1 VTDDTT
7 PAAPTDTPEDRPAT
21 RRRSRARAAEPTATP
36 DAGAATDGD
45 AATDGEAPKP
55 KRTRARA
62 KATPKATATADAG
75 TEPAAPSEDD
85 DTPAPARRTRRAAA
99 KPRATTRKKAPAG
112 EQGTLAVDAD
122 GAAEPAAAAPDD
134 AAEQGGEGAAPAT
147 DDAAAL
153 DVADA
158 ASPEVGE
165 GEEASDAT
173 AVDVPAAAESAT
185 ADGDG
190 AEESATADGDGAA
203 ESATA
208 DGDGAAESA
217 TADGDAAAGTTDD
230 PGAAEATAGAEHA
243 EGDAP
248 SGTRRTRSRRSS
260 AARRRTRA
268 ATEDGVEPSS
278 AADAADAAQEGTAP
292 AEANAGDGDAQDGA
306 STEGDS
312 DDGAETDED
321 GAVIRRR
328 RRRRGG
334 RRGRGRGRSGA
345 ESTDA
350 EGEDADADA
359 ADADSAVDRATS
371 TDDAGGREDEGGPR
385 ADGARKGGGRGDGG
399 RGDGGRRDGA
409 ERGSQK
415 ADADAES
422 GDGDGDGSPSGREQG
437 SGSTRLQ
444 ARNRGRGRSSGRGRQ
459 KGGGRKP
466 IGGVSEET
474 RRAITEGPPRRMLVN
489 LGEERTQVAVL
500 EERTLVEHY
509 VTRKEDVSYVGNIYL
524 GRVQNVLPGMEAAF
538 VDIGKGRNGV
548 LYAGEVNYDEADLEG
563 DLPRIED
570 HLKPGQ
576 TVLVQVT
583 KDPMGTKGARLTQ
596 HLSIAGRYCVLAPGD
611 GMLGISRKLTD
622 EERERLRKIL
632 KSIRPEGFG
641 LIVRTAA
648 EGATQE
654 QLESDVARLT
664 RLWDQVQTRAAEV
677 KPLDAV
683 YEEPHLVMRVI
694 RDVFGSE
701 FSDLVV
707 DSAELAEQIRDY
719 LADVS
724 PEMVDKVTV
733 HSGEEMIFDAYEV
746 TTQVRRALEK
756 KVWLK
761 SGGYLIIEK
770 TEAMWVIDVNTG
782 KFVGKD
788 NLEETVL
795 KNNLEAADEIARQLR
810 LRDMGGIIV
819 IDFVDMLV
827 PANRNEVLKRFK
839 RELARDKTKSRV
851 MDISKLGLVQMT
863 RKNVS
868 QGLTETFTTTCDTC
882 EGRGA
887 RILDHAF
894 H

>member
-1 VTDDTT
+1 VTDETSTT
-7 PAAPTDTPEDRPAT
+7 EPSEETT
-21 RRRSRARAAEPTATP
+21 RS
-36 DAGAATDGD
+36 
-45 AATDGEAPKP
+45 
-55 KRTRARA
+55 RTRARTRTRSTDPA
-62 KATPKATATADAG
+62 NDA
-75 TEPAAPSEDD
+75 
-85 DTPAPARRTRRAAA
+85 PAPRGGRRAAA
-99 KPRATTRKKAPAG
+99 
-112 EQGTLAVDAD
+112 
-122 GAAEPAAAAPDD
+122 
-134 AAEQGGEGAAPAT
+134 
-147 DDAAAL
+147 
-153 DVADA
+153 
-158 ASPEVGE
+158 
-165 GEEASDAT
+165 
-173 AVDVPAAAESAT
+173 
-185 ADGDG
+185 
-190 AEESATADGDGAA
+190 
-203 ESATA
+203 
-208 DGDGAAESA
+208 
-217 TADGDAAAGTTDD
+217 
-230 PGAAEATAGAEHA
+230 
-243 EGDAP
+243 
-248 SGTRRTRSRRSS
+248 
-260 AARRRTRA
+260 
-268 ATEDGVEPSS
+268 S
-278 AADAADAAQEGTAP
+278 AADAEVEVVAA
-292 AEANAGDGDAQDGA
+292 AEVVA
-306 STEGDS
+306 EGD
-312 DDGAETDED
+312 DEEREGGLGARL
-321 GAVIRRR
+321 IRR

-334 RRGRGRGRSGA
+334 RGRGGRGTA
-345 ESTDA
+345 ADA
-350 EGEDADADA
+350 EAPEAPDAPAGGDGGREERGGAARGGAGRGGAGKAAAATEPEAAAVASDEGEAGAGGDGADATPSRTRTRTRSRRPADGGDAGKADAADDADA
-359 ADADSAVDRATS
+359 ADAAEAGDDADAGDAGGDEPSGGGGDGAARTRSRSRRGRGSGGRAGAGKEAGGEAKAAEDDGDAGESAGRSAKSRSKATAAKGKAGEAKGKAGEAKGKAGEAKGKAGEAKGKGKGE
-371 TDDAGGREDEGGPR
+371 TAKGDDAG
-385 ADGARKGGGRGDGG
+385 DGG
-399 RGDGGRRDGA
+399 
-409 ERGSQK
+409 S
-415 ADADAES
+415 
-422 GDGDGDGSPSGREQG
+422 SGR
-437 SGSTRLQ
+437 GSTRLQ
-444 ARNRGRGRSSGRGRQ
+444 AKGRGRSSRSKG
-459 KGGGRKP
+459 KGGGRRP
-466 IGGVSEET
+466 LGGVSEET
-474 RRAITEGPPRRMLVN
+474 RRAITEGPPRKMLVN
-489 LGEERTQVAVL
+489 FGEERTQVAVL

-548 LYAGEVNYDEADLEG
+548 LYAGEVLYDEADLET

-583 KDPMGTKGARLTQ
+583 KDPMGSKGARLTQ

-622 EERERLRKIL
+622 EERDRLRKIL
-632 KSIRPEGFG
+632 KSIKPEGMG

-654 QLESDVARLT
+654 QLEADVSRLI
-664 RLWDQVQTRAAEV
+664 RIWEQVQTKSKEV

-683 YEEPHLVMRVI
+683 YEEPHLVLRVI

-707 DSAELAEQIRDY
+707 DSEEMADQVRDY
-719 LADVS
+719 LRDVS
-724 PEMVDKVTV
+724 PEMVDKVEV
-733 HSGEEMIFDAYEV
+733 HTGEENIFDAYEV

-827 PANRNEVLKRFK
+827 PANRDEVLKRFK

-868 QGLTETFTTTCDTC
+868 QGLTETFTAPCDAC
-882 EGRGA
+882 ESRGRK
-887 RILDHAF
+887 ILDHAF